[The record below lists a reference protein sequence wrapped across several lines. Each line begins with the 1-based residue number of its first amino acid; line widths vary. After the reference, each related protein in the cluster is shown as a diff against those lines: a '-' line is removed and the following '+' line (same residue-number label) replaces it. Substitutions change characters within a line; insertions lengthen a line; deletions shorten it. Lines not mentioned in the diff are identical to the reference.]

1 MDLWS
6 LYGRYRE
13 NGGGDENGFRT
24 DEAENQGIA
33 VDACRKGQGWPPLT
47 QWCMIQAFHGFLRWM
62 KEVLVWFG
70 LYRFYMLDLTRSC
83 AQQNSMDSFMW
94 PPIPL

>member
-33 VDACRKGQGWPPLT
+33 VDACRKGARLPGLQT
-47 QWCMIQAFHGFLRWM
+47 QWRMIQ
-62 KEVLVWFG
+62 
-70 LYRFYMLDLTRSC
+70 
-83 AQQNSMDSFMW
+83 
-94 PPIPL
+94 

>member
-1 MDLWS
+1 MLTPFSTKKIASTFPKLVPGGMDLWS

-33 VDACRKGQGWPPLT
+33 VDACRKGAWLRGCRPNGE
-47 QWCMIQAFHGFLRWM
+47 WCMIQ
-62 KEVLVWFG
+62 
-70 LYRFYMLDLTRSC
+70 
-83 AQQNSMDSFMW
+83 
-94 PPIPL
+94 